1 MKAYRVNVN
10 GNVYEITIEVIDKAD
25 IKAAP
30 APAPEAAPAPQAAPA
45 PAGNGEAVSA
55 PLPGVITKVAVSN
68 GQAVKKGDL
77 LATIEAM
84 KMETEILSPADG
96 TIASVHVT
104 QGASVEGGAVLF
116 TFA

>member
-30 APAPEAAPAPQAAPA
+30 APAPQAAPAPAPAPA

-96 TIASVHVT
+96 TIASVNVT

>member
-55 PLPGVITKVAVSN
+55 PLPGVITRVAVSN